1 MHSFYLG
8 RSLWLLIALCTR
20 KTSPRHYLEVPR
32 IWVRI
37 WPSGYGCSISNICA
51 LTRLYFPVSRHIV
64 SIASSSNNL
73 TWLQRQQQKLRERKE
88 VQMRT
93 ERCPQESRLIT
104 ELRNIQQHSY
114 SRVLRPSASHRA
126 DGYTSDTTHFADDDD
141 DQEDFTIPLHINT
154 TTSPTHKLNSVGSAP
169 ASPLLP
175 NRTSSRRYYG
185 TAATLNHQ
193 SSSQSYP
200 SGIVGLHGRQKSD
213 SAFDKE
219 RPFVAV
225 KRAHEQTRKFKEI
238 QVSALCF
245 LVMQGMWVFHV
256 IAP

>member
-1 MHSFYLG
+1 
-8 RSLWLLIALCTR
+8 
-20 KTSPRHYLEVPR
+20 
-32 IWVRI
+32 
-37 WPSGYGCSISNICA
+37 
-51 LTRLYFPVSRHIV
+51 V

-93 ERCPQESRLIT
+93 ERYPQESRLIT

-185 TAATLNHQ
+185 TATTLSHQ

-245 LVMQGMWVFHV
+245 VVMQGIPYDSSMSSYYCPHV
-256 IAP
+256 RLRSFAIWPLGVWWMGTDLSEEHVPSIIGVTLRDRWEGGGVGGQIDHGY

>member
-1 MHSFYLG
+1 MGIFFS
-8 RSLWLLIALCTR
+8 C
-20 KTSPRHYLEVPR
+20 
-32 IWVRI
+32 
-37 WPSGYGCSISNICA
+37 CC
-51 LTRLYFPVSRHIV
+51 RHIV
-64 SIASSSNNL
+64 SITSSTNSNNL

-93 ERCPQESRLIT
+93 ERYPQESRLIT
-104 ELRNIQQHSY
+104 ELRTIQQHSY

-154 TTSPTHKLNSVGSAP
+154 TTTSPTHKLNSVGSAP

-185 TAATLNHQ
+185 TSTTPSHQ
-193 SSSQSYP
+193 SSSASYL
-200 SGIVGLHGRQKSD
+200 SGITGPLGRQKSD
-213 SAFDKE
+213 SSFDRE

-225 KRAHEQTRKFKEI
+225 KRAHEQSRKFKEM
-238 QVSALCF
+238 QVSA
-245 LVMQGMWVFHV
+245 VNHV
-256 IAP
+256 DILYEMGKCWFWGEWSKAQLGIYITV

>member
-1 MHSFYLG
+1 MS
-8 RSLWLLIALCTR
+8 I
-20 KTSPRHYLEVPR
+20 TS
-32 IWVRI
+32 
-37 WPSGYGCSISNICA
+37 SAN
-51 LTRLYFPVSRHIV
+51 
-64 SIASSSNNL
+64 SNNL

-93 ERCPQESRLIT
+93 ERYPQESRLIT
-104 ELRNIQQHSY
+104 ELRTIQQHSY

-154 TTSPTHKLNSVGSAP
+154 TTTSPTHKLNSVGSAP

-185 TAATLNHQ
+185 TSTTPSQQ
-193 SSSQSYP
+193 SSSSASYLSSVTGP
-200 SGIVGLHGRQKSD
+200 LGRQKSD
-213 SAFDKE
+213 SSFDRE

-225 KRAHEQTRKFKEI
+225 KRAHEQSRKFRET
-238 QVSALCF
+238 QVSAVNHLDTPYDV
-245 LVMQGMWVFHV
+245 LLLKN
-256 IAP
+256 IIK

>member
-1 MHSFYLG
+1 M
-8 RSLWLLIALCTR
+8 
-20 KTSPRHYLEVPR
+20 
-32 IWVRI
+32 
-37 WPSGYGCSISNICA
+37 
-51 LTRLYFPVSRHIV
+51 
-64 SIASSSNNL
+64 
-73 TWLQRQQQKLRERKE
+73 
-88 VQMRT
+88 QMRT
-93 ERCPQESRLIT
+93 ERYPQESRLIT

-185 TAATLNHQ
+185 TGTTSSHP
-193 SSSQSYP
+193 SSSASYL
-200 SGIVGLHGRQKSD
+200 SGVTGPLGRQKSD
-213 SAFDKE
+213 SSFDRE

-225 KRAHEQTRKFKEI
+225 KRAHEQSRKFKET
-238 QVSALCF
+238 QVSAVNQSWIFCMTWENVAFMEVGVVPTGVFRILHIDELCGMCRLLSIVSI
-245 LVMQGMWVFHV
+245 LVIQ
-256 IAP
+256 

>member
-1 MHSFYLG
+1 VTIIFS
-8 RSLWLLIALCTR
+8 
-20 KTSPRHYLEVPR
+20 R
-32 IWVRI
+32 IGGSYIFVVSSDIIFVGAEDCR
-37 WPSGYGCSISNICA
+37 
-51 LTRLYFPVSRHIV
+51 LTDFFCRHIV
-64 SIASSSNNL
+64 SITHSASTNNL

-93 ERCPQESRLIT
+93 ERYPQESRLIT
-104 ELRNIQQHSY
+104 ELRTIQQHSY

-154 TTSPTHKLNSVGSAP
+154 ATSPTHKLNSVGSAP

-185 TAATLNHQ
+185 NSTTSSYQ
-193 SSSQSYP
+193 SSSASYL
-200 SGIVGLHGRQKSD
+200 SGGAGPLGRQKSD
-213 SAFDKE
+213 SSFDRE

-225 KRAHEQTRKFKEI
+225 KRAHEQSRKFKAM
-238 QVSALCF
+238 QVSAMYQFGIQLMS
-245 LVMQGMWVFHV
+245 V
-256 IAP
+256 

>member
-1 MHSFYLG
+1 
-8 RSLWLLIALCTR
+8 
-20 KTSPRHYLEVPR
+20 
-32 IWVRI
+32 
-37 WPSGYGCSISNICA
+37 
-51 LTRLYFPVSRHIV
+51 
-64 SIASSSNNL
+64 
-73 TWLQRQQQKLRERKE
+73 
-88 VQMRT
+88 MRT
-93 ERCPQESRLIT
+93 ERYPQESRLIT

-141 DQEDFTIPLHINT
+141 DQEDFSIPLHINT
-154 TTSPTHKLNSVGSAP
+154 ATTSPSHKLNSVGSAP

-185 TAATLNHQ
+185 TATTLSHQ
-193 SSSQSYP
+193 SPSVSYP
-200 SGIVGLHGRQKSD
+200 SGIVGPLGRQKSD

-238 QVSALCF
+238 QVSA
-245 LVMQGMWVFHV
+245 VFSCV
-256 IAP
+256 AVYVVSST

>member
-1 MHSFYLG
+1 MS
-8 RSLWLLIALCTR
+8 I
-20 KTSPRHYLEVPR
+20 TS
-32 IWVRI
+32 
-37 WPSGYGCSISNICA
+37 SA
-51 LTRLYFPVSRHIV
+51 
-64 SIASSSNNL
+64 SNNNL
-73 TWLQRQQQKLRERKE
+73 SWLQRQQQKLRERKE

-93 ERCPQESRLIT
+93 ERYPQESRLIT
-104 ELRNIQQHSY
+104 ELRTIQQHSY

-185 TAATLNHQ
+185 TSITPSLQ
-193 SSSQSYP
+193 SP
-200 SGIVGLHGRQKSD
+200 SASFLSGGTGPLGRQKSD
-213 SAFDKE
+213 SSFDRE

-225 KRAHEQTRKFKEI
+225 KRAHEQNRKFRGM
-238 QVSALCF
+238 QVSVVYQF
-245 LVMQGMWVFHV
+245 GFQHVGFRMTDLVTQFMNFPFSFEGQMVETKCLIGLYRSLTFGLYY
-256 IAP
+256 

>member
-1 MHSFYLG
+1 MHVFYLHKV
-8 RSLWLLIALCTR
+8 I
-20 KTSPRHYLEVPR
+20 
-32 IWVRI
+32 
-37 WPSGYGCSISNICA
+37 
-51 LTRLYFPVSRHIV
+51 LYCCRHIV
-64 SIASSSNNL
+64 SITTSTSSNNL

-93 ERCPQESRLIT
+93 ERYPQENRLIS

-114 SRVLRPSASHRA
+114 TRVLRPSASHRA

-154 TTSPTHKLNSVGSAP
+154 TTTSPTHKLNSVGSAP

-185 TAATLNHQ
+185 NSSVTSHQ
-193 SSSQSYP
+193 SSSTSYLSSAP
-200 SGIVGLHGRQKSD
+200 GTSPLGRQRSD
-213 SAFDKE
+213 SSFDRE

-225 KRAHEQTRKFKEI
+225 KRAHEQTRKFKDT
-238 QVSALCF
+238 QVSDTFILYCLHVKF
-245 LVMQGMWVFHV
+245 HLPVFVTVFCISLGRVKFTLILTV
-256 IAP
+256 IYLYKVV